1 MSAAGFKR
9 TGIACLTCH
18 EPFAL
23 ALGVKV
29 MNAQELEKLP
39 DPFSATCPHCGTENQ
54 YPRGD
59 IGLLVAV

>member
-9 TGIACLTCH
+9 TGTECLSCH
-18 EPFAL
+18 KPFAL

-29 MNAQELEKLP
+29 MNAEELEKLP
-39 DPFSATCPHCGTENQ
+39 DPFSAKCPHCGEENL
-54 YPRGD
+54 YPRGS